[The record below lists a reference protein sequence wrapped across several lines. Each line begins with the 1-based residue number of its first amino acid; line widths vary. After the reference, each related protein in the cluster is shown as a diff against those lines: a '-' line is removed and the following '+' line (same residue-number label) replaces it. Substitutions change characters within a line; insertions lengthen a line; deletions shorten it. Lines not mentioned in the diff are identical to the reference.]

1 MALRIVPMPI
11 FCFSGIQSKRTAM
24 LIIKVAK
31 PILKFVFIE
40 IPWAKTVQGL
50 TPCEEAINIV
60 SPRPNKNN
68 PKVKKINVFI
78 LGFKIKG
85 SEELQ
90 DKIGIFLIENIFL
103 IISI

>member
-1 MALRIVPMPI
+1 MKSLTIN
-11 FCFSGIQSKRTAM
+11 
-24 LIIKVAK
+24 VAK

-50 TPCEEAINIV
+50 TPWEEAINIV

-78 LGFKIKG
+78 LGFKFKG